1 MVRMR
6 SERNQKFPTDNP
18 DKWSSHAAGRDGEL
32 GPDLACNS
40 AIGRTL
46 RTHYRALTEE
56 PLPERFVSLLSTLNA
71 RDARHE
77 K

>member
-6 SERNQKFPTDNP
+6 SERNQKFPSDHL
-18 DKWSSHAAGRDGEL
+18 DMGLQRAAARDGEL
-32 GPDLACNS
+32 RPDPVCAS

-56 PLPERFVSLLSTLNA
+56 PLPERFLSLLSTLHA

>member
-6 SERNQKFPTDNP
+6 SERKQKYPTVHL
-18 DKWSSHAAGRDGEL
+18 HAGVAARDDEL
-32 GPDLACNS
+32 RPDLVCGS

-56 PLPERFVSLLSTLNA
+56 PPPERFLSLLSTLQA

>member
-1 MVRMR
+1 MR
-6 SERNQKFPTDNP
+6 SERNQKFPADDP
-18 DKWSSHAAGRDGEL
+18 AVGSHHAAKRDGEVR
-32 GPDLACNS
+32 PDLVCDS

-46 RTHYRALTEE
+46 RTQYRALTEE
-56 PLPERFVSLLSTLNA
+56 PLPERFLSLLSTLQA

>member
-6 SERNQKFPTDNP
+6 SERNQNSPTDHL
-18 DKWSSHAAGRDGEL
+18 DMGSHRAATRDGEL
-32 GPDLACNS
+32 RADLVCDS

-56 PLPERFVSLLSTLNA
+56 PLPERFLSLLSTLHA

>member
-1 MVRMR
+1 MR
-6 SERNQKFPTDNP
+6 SERNQKSPTDYPAIGSHRAATRDDELHP
-18 DKWSSHAAGRDGEL
+18 DPVCD
-32 GPDLACNS
+32 S

-56 PLPERFVSLLSTLNA
+56 PLPDRFLSLLSTLHA

>member
-1 MVRMR
+1 MIKMK
-6 SERNQKFPTDNP
+6 SERNEKLSTDRRDVGP
-18 DKWSSHAAGRDGEL
+18 QRAAGRDDEL
-32 GPDLACNS
+32 RPDLVCDS

-56 PLPERFVSLLSTLNA
+56 PLPERFQSLLSTLHA